1 MLFFLLG
8 LFIHYLYLFLQRHS
22 VFLAK
27 IVFIRI
33 LVWSKIVFS
42 GGGVWLFGSHI
53 LWLTC
58 FRQWSW
64 RPQVWLKKWKHLN
77 YDDTRGRI
85 ILENQWREF
94 AFLRRTRASCCCRI
108 RATKFVLIGFFLTAN
123 GWKECCPSRIEFRPL
138 IGNLLLRLSCICGCA
153 VCRILHDL
161 LSSTAERRRTRIK

>member
-8 LFIHYLYLFLQRHS
+8 LFIHCLYLFLQRHS

-42 GGGVWLFGSHI
+42 GGVWLFGSHI

-94 AFLRRTRASCCCRI
+94 AFLRRTRVSCCCRI

-123 GWKECCPSRIEFRPL
+123 GWKECCPSRIEFRSL

>member
-8 LFIHYLYLFLQRHS
+8 LFIHCLYLFLQRHS

-42 GGGVWLFGSHI
+42 GGVWLFGSHI

-94 AFLRRTRASCCCRI
+94 AFLRRTRVSCCCRI
-108 RATKFVLIGFFLTAN
+108 RATKFVLIGFFL
-123 GWKECCPSRIEFRPL
+123 L
-138 IGNLLLRLSCICGCA
+138 
-153 VCRILHDL
+153 
-161 LSSTAERRRTRIK
+161 STAERSAVRAELSSGHW

>member
-94 AFLRRTRASCCCRI
+94 AFFKADKGQLFLSNKGNEVCFDR
-108 RATKFVLIGFFLTAN
+108 VFLTAN